1 MTLKTNVENYLNY
14 DPRFR
19 ERRNK
24 DKGIINLLMEK
35 HGVLRDL
42 IESHAISRETLIDI
56 IQDYTSMDRYWRL
69 ALMDNP
75 SLQGSDYKDGKE
87 LARQKQ
93 TELEYEAGHY
103 KRVKQMDL
111 L

>member
-1 MTLKTNVENYLNY
+1 MTLKTNVENYLLY

-35 HGVLRDL
+35 HGVIKSL

-56 IQDYTSMDRYWRL
+56 VQDYTSADRYWRQIL
-69 ALMDNP
+69 ADNP
-75 SLQGSDYKDGKE
+75 HLQGSDYKDGKE

-93 TELEYEAGHY
+93 TDFGYEAGHY
-103 KRVKQMDL
+103 KRVKQISL